1 MPGGKSSKCDLYGQ
15 NSAGGINP
23 LAESVFVQVGSDEE
37 GIPKDAFWASKSG
50 GSYLPH
56 QYLGLSYAFGVKS
69 VGDFSPATN
78 DPG

>member
-37 GIPKDAFWASKSG
+37 GIPKDAFWASKAEVPT
-50 GSYLPH
+50 YLINIWDFPML
-56 QYLGLSYAFGVKS
+56 LG
-69 VGDFSPATN
+69 
-78 DPG
+78 